1 MAALNSTIFEEWWWR
16 YGRPAELWTV
26 YRDVIA
32 HFIRERGLKAIPDEV
47 LVAPAQAFSAEAS
60 EVHPVRSLRIIRPR
74 PFPGGLRF
82 PHLHFGDDIYPLD
95 RGQWNEF
102 SGKVVEGFQEKLG
115 AAQTVSFRQLL
126 DLGEAMS
133 ELG

>member
-1 MAALNSTIFEEWWWR
+1 MAALNTFIAEWWWR

-26 YRDVIA
+26 YRDRIGRFV
-32 HFIRERGLKAIPDEV
+32 REQGLKAISDDL
-47 LVAPAQAFSAEAS
+47 LVAPAPAASAEAT
-60 EVHPVRSLRIIRPR
+60 ELLQTRSLRIIRPR

-95 RGQWNEF
+95 RNQWNEF
-102 SGKVVEGFQEKLG
+102 SGQVVESFQERLG
-115 AAQTVSFRQLL
+115 GAQVVGFRQLL